1 MKKRL
6 LSLLLCAIMVLP
18 IALTGCANSS
28 TASGDET
35 TSSTSSSSS
44 KAMTLTLYTITDSST
59 TDEALAQVE
68 EAINVITESDFNTH
82 IILRTA
88 TEKQYEKMISDAVED
103 IEEQI
108 RIAEEEAAAKKAA
121 EKAAREAAKQAAKEG
136 KTTTAETT
144 TVPEE
149 TTLEEDETVL
159 NEFGLEET
167 VYPEEDGTQLDIF
180 LINSFEMFTEYQ
192 AAGYLAQLDEQ
203 LSIGSKILNQYIHPN
218 FLSAAKVGNKTYAIP
233 NNHVFGEYEYL
244 LINKKVFDG
253 LYYDIDN
260 VASFNDLEDYFKDI
274 LKYEKGVVP
283 LLGEY
288 DGGVYYFAEEGS
300 IYGSVI
306 PADLTVPTAAPP
318 TNLINDPTYMTY
330 FQIMKDLKAANGIST
345 TGKLDDGKAYGAA
358 VIKGDYNTP
367 AQYEEDYYVVT
378 LKRPTATNDD
388 IFAGAYAISKFTK
401 DVARCM
407 DIITY
412 LSTNEDFI
420 NLFTYG
426 IEDVHYTRDE
436 LTGVVTKLNKDYS
449 MDMLYTGNQFLMWQN
464 DSMDKAMLELSADKW
479 DLAKA
484 QNRDMVKHPYLGFS
498 LKTEKVDPEDKE
510 KKKMIDIV
518 ITDAISGTEFT
529 IEKALKDVN
538 SISADIFKKLED
550 FEPYTEIQ
558 EKKRRVRNEEGKIVQ
573 ITEEVEVLIDFDTY
587 LSNVRSEF
595 AENPAL
601 LALTATEATET
612 PYAQYNTWFAAA
624 NK

>member
-18 IALTGCANSS
+18 IALTGCSNSS

-35 TSSTSSSSS
+35 TSSTSSTSS

-59 TDEALAQVE
+59 TDEAIAQVE

-88 TEKQYEKMISDAVED
+88 TEKKYEKMISDAIED

-144 TVPEE
+144 VPEE
-149 TTLEEDETVL
+149 TTVEGDETVL

-180 LINSFEMFTEYQ
+180 LINSFDMFNEYQ
-192 AAGYLAQLDEQ
+192 TAGYLAQLDEQ
-203 LSIGSKILNQYIHPN
+203 LSIGSKILKQYIHPN

-233 NNHVFGEYEYL
+233 NNHAFGEYEYL
-244 LINKKVFDG
+244 LINKEVFDG

-260 VASFNDLEDYFKDI
+260 VASFNDLEDYFNDI

-288 DGGVYYFAEEGS
+288 DGNVYYFDKDNS

-306 PADLTVPTAAPP
+306 PTDLSTPVAAPP
-318 TNLINDPTYMTY
+318 TNLITDPNYMTY
-330 FQIMKDLKAANGIST
+330 FRIMKTLKAANGIST
-345 TGKLDDGKAYGAA
+345 TGKLDDGKTYGAA

-378 LKRPTATNDD
+378 LKCPTATNDD

-412 LSTNEDFI
+412 LSTNEEFI

-449 MDMLYTGNQFLMWQN
+449 MDMAYTGNQFLMWQN
-464 DSMDKAMLELSADKW
+464 DAMDEKIKALSDDNWA
-479 DLAKA
+479 LAKL
-484 QNRDMVKHPYLGFS
+484 QNLDMVKHPYLGFV
-498 LKTEKVDPEDKE
+498 LQTQKVDPEDKE
-510 KKKMIDIV
+510 KKKMVDIM
-518 ITDAISGTEFT
+518 ITEPASGTEFS
-529 IEKALKDVN
+529 IREALDEVHAISPEILKD
-538 SISADIFKKLED
+538 LEE

-573 ITEEVEVLIDFDTY
+573 VTEEVEVLIEFDTY
-587 LSNVRSEF
+587 LSDVRTEL
-595 AENPAL
+595 AENQAL
-601 LALTATEATET
+601 LALTYTEATDT
-612 PYAQYNTWFAAA
+612 PYAQYNKWFSDA